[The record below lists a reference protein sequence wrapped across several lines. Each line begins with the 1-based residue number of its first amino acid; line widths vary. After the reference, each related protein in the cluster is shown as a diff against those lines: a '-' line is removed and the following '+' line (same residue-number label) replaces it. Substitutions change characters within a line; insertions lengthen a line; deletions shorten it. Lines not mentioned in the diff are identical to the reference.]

1 MAKTLFEV
9 MADKLDEELDVV
21 NNWLSDGRAK
31 SYEHYRE
38 MVGTVNGLRVARNMV
53 TDLERQHREDDDE

>member
-9 MADKLDEELDVV
+9 MTDKLDEEIDVV
-21 NNWLSDGRAK
+21 TGWLSDGKAK

-38 MVGTVNGLRVARNMV
+38 MVGTVNGLHVARTMV
-53 TDLERQHREDDDE
+53 TDLEQRHREDDDE